1 MAAETV
7 VAKVAAAKEG
17 AVAVVDVM
25 AAVAAEE
32 ERVAVKAAAAM
43 ATR

>member
-1 MAAETV
+1 VAETV
-7 VAKVAAAKEG
+7 VAKVAAAKEV

-25 AAVAAEE
+25 AAVAEE
-32 ERVAVKAAAAM
+32 AARVAVKAAAAM